1 MINLNDLTVEDLKDI
16 EELQKFRKESQRL
29 YNIVV
34 NNQKVPLILDDKN
47 RFKLWDDTNNAE
59 YLTLIDGEWVWQARY
74 LHQKYDVP
82 INVEKIYKTMV
93 YAYEM
98 EKDITKRGLANG
110 NKEAISYFTAYV
122 NKLTDKQQNEGFNK
136 NKKSNY

>member
-47 RFKLWDDTNNAE
+47 RYKLWDDTNNAE
-59 YLTLIDGEWVWQARY
+59 YLVLIDGEWVWQARY

-82 INVEKIYKTMV
+82 INVEKIYKIMV
-93 YAYEM
+93 CAYEM
-98 EKDITKRGLANG
+98 EKDITRRGFANSS
-110 NKEAISYFTAYV
+110 KEAIYYFTSYV
-122 NKLTDKQQNEGFNK
+122 NKLIDKQ
-136 NKKSNY
+136 

>member
-47 RFKLWDDTNNAE
+47 RYKLW
-59 YLTLIDGEWVWQARY
+59 G
-74 LHQKYDVP
+74 
-82 INVEKIYKTMV
+82 
-93 YAYEM
+93 
-98 EKDITKRGLANG
+98 
-110 NKEAISYFTAYV
+110 
-122 NKLTDKQQNEGFNK
+122 
-136 NKKSNY
+136 

>member
-34 NNQKVPLILDDKN
+34 NNQKVPLILDAKN

-122 NKLTDKQQNEGFNK
+122 NKLTDKQ
-136 NKKSNY
+136 

>member
-29 YNIVV
+29 YNIVI

-47 RFKLWDDTNNAE
+47 RYKLWDDTNNAE
-59 YLTLIDGEWVWQARY
+59 YLALIDGEWVWQARY
-74 LHQKYDVP
+74 LYQKYDVP

-93 YAYEM
+93 CAYEM
-98 EKDITKRGLANG
+98 EKDITKRGFANG
-110 NKEAISYFTAYV
+110 NKEAISYFIAYV
-122 NKLTDKQQNEGFNK
+122 NKLITKQ
-136 NKKSNY
+136 

>member
-47 RFKLWDDTNNAE
+47 RYKLCGDTKNAE
-59 YLTLIDGEWVWQARY
+59 YLALIDGEWVWQARY

-93 YAYEM
+93 HAYEM
-98 EKDITKRGLANG
+98 EKDITKMGFVNN
-110 NKEAISYFTAYV
+110 NKDAISYFTAYV
-122 NKLTDKQQNEGFNK
+122 NKLINE
-136 NKKSNY
+136 

>member
-1 MINLNDLTVEDLKDI
+1 MINLNDLTIEDLKDI

-29 YNIVV
+29 YNTVI

-47 RFKLWDDTNNAE
+47 RYKLWDDTNNAE
-59 YLTLIDGEWVWQARY
+59 YLALIDGEWVWQARY
-74 LHQKYDVP
+74 LHQTYDVP

-93 YAYEM
+93 YAYKM

-110 NKEAISYFTAYV
+110 NKEAIGYFTSYV
-122 NKLTDKQQNEGFNK
+122 NKLIDKQ
-136 NKKSNY
+136 

>member
-34 NNQKVPLILDDKN
+34 NNQKVPLILDAKN

-59 YLTLIDGEWVWQARY
+59 YLMLIDGEWVWQARY

-93 YAYEM
+93 HAYEM

-122 NKLTDKQQNEGFNK
+122 NKLTDKQ
-136 NKKSNY
+136 

>member
-29 YNIVV
+29 YNIVI

-47 RFKLWDDTNNAE
+47 RYKLWGDTYNAE
-59 YLTLIDGEWVWQARY
+59 YLALINGEWVWQARY

-82 INVEKIYKTMV
+82 INVENIYKIMV
-93 YAYEM
+93 CAYEM
-98 EKDITKRGLANG
+98 EKDTTKRGFTNG
-110 NKEAISYFTAYV
+110 NKEAIGYFTTYV
-122 NKLTDKQQNEGFNK
+122 NKLIIKQ
-136 NKKSNY
+136 

>member
-47 RFKLWDDTNNAE
+47 RYKLWDDTNNAE

-93 YAYEM
+93 YAYET

-122 NKLTDKQQNEGFNK
+122 NKLINKQ
-136 NKKSNY
+136 